1 MSVHQTAASLA
12 CLVVVAAASA
22 GAQQIFLPAACD
34 IKPGHDL
41 VNSGMQSLRNAFTT
55 KFADQRT
62 KDLKDADR
70 VLTQAVSSGKQDKN
84 PAAWYYLGRYYV
96 MENDLPG
103 ADSAFAKALALAPK
117 CDNDIRMYRRNA
129 WVPVVNA
136 GVQAYQVGNAD
147 SAIAAFR
154 RANQIYTAEPVAFIY
169 LANLFVQKKQPDSA
183 VVFFRRAAAAAT
195 DSSYAQD
202 KRDALFNVA
211 RVYHSVGRLAEAA
224 VAYREYLVAYPRD
237 LQATAS
243 LAGLYLQM
251 GKRDSAM
258 TLYGTILEHA
268 DSAAARDLFAA
279 AEAVVSAVP
288 EPPDTATM
296 ASKCRS
302 AQQKK
307 TPPPTPRQIITR
319 CARPAA
325 DSMASFHAVADP
337 QYRLAAKAYEAGLAK
352 NPYFHQ
358 ALYNLGGISY
368 LTGDTS
374 KVVPLAQRLYAL
386 DPLNRN
392 TLADVV
398 RAWQLLGKR
407 DSVQRYLN
415 VADSMPV
422 EVTVS
427 DFTATSKGATVQ
439 GLLTNFHA
447 KPSAPF
453 TITWQFLDAHGNAVA
468 TQPQSI
474 AVLDTGANQAFTL
487 KAEGSGIVAWRYKR

>member
-1 MSVHQTAASLA
+1 MSVPHTAASLA
-12 CLVVVAAASA
+12 CLVVVAAAGA

-34 IKPGHDL
+34 IKPGNDL
-41 VNSGMQSLRNAFTT
+41 VNTGMQSLRSAFTT

-70 VLTQAVSSGKQDKN
+70 VLTQAVTSGKQDKN

-103 ADSAFAKALALAPK
+103 ADSAFTKALALAPK
-117 CDNDIRMYRRNA
+117 CDTDIRMYRRNA

-136 GVQAYQVGNAD
+136 GVQAYQAGNAD

-154 RANQIYTAEPVAFIY
+154 HANQIYSAEPVAFIY

-183 VVFFRRAAAAAT
+183 VAAFRLAAAAAT
-195 DSSYAQD
+195 DTSYAQD

-211 RVYHSVGRLAEAA
+211 RVYHSVGRNAEATA
-224 VAYREYLVAYPRD
+224 AYRDYLAAYPGD
-237 LQATAS
+237 LQAIAS
-243 LAGLYLQM
+243 LAGLYMQT

-258 TLYGTILEHA
+258 TLYGAIMDHA
-268 DSAAARDLFAA
+268 DSASARDLFAA

-288 EPPDTATM
+288 EPPDTAAM
-296 ASKCRS
+296 ASKCRI

-307 TPPPTPRQIITR
+307 RPPLTPRQIITR
-319 CARPAA
+319 CAGPAA

-358 ALYNLGGISY
+358 ALFNLGGISY
-368 LTGDTS
+368 LTGDTG

-392 TLADVV
+392 TLADLV

-427 DFTATSKGATVQ
+427 NFATTSKGATIQ
-439 GLLTNFHA
+439 GLLTNFHT
-447 KPSAPF
+447 KSSAPL
-453 TITWQFLDAHGNAVA
+453 TITWEFLDAHGTAVA
-468 TQPQSI
+468 TQAQPVP
-474 AVLDTGANQAFTL
+474 ALDAGANQPFSL
-487 KAEGSGIVAWRYKR
+487 KGEGTGIVAWRYKR